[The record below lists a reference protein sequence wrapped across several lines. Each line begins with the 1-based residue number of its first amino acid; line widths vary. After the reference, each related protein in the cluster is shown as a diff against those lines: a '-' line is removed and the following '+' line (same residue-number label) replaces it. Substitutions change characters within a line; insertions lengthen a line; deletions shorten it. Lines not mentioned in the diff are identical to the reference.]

1 MIENFPD
8 ELYQL
13 GSEHANRAKIHA
25 YFILRLEGK
34 NAPEFISM
42 YWEHNMQNQT
52 ISELHT
58 DDKETRYFSNPND
71 VPKSSENFYEKLYT
85 KTQSSKLLLL
95 DILAKLITE
104 PKSEMNKFTFVRLIF
119 L

>member
-58 DDKETRYFSNPND
+58 DDGKTKCSSNPND
-71 VPKSSENFYEKLYT
+71 PNKHSTCIPRWNNV
-85 KTQSSKLLLL
+85 
-95 DILAKLITE
+95 
-104 PKSEMNKFTFVRLIF
+104 EMVVSTSFQRGIHGEGL
-119 L
+119 